1 MQFIVDKVSTSYMN
15 SRTGVGIKGAEI
27 NVWLEHPLEGD
38 YNVPTL
44 RYLTYLTCDQ
54 RTSGI
59 LPKGVT
65 VACRNSL
72 GSSSSRI
79 LQERLLVAAKAQQE
93 VLKWGFRLLRSDES
107 LRPNLFTHTL

>member
-72 GSSSSRI
+72 GSSSRI
-79 LQERLLVAAKAQQE
+79 LQERLLGDSKSAIRSAE
-93 VLKWGFRLLRSDES
+93 VGISS
-107 LRPNLFTHTL
+107 SSV

>member
-15 SRTGVGIKGAEI
+15 SRTGVGIKGVGITTDLTQRMARTP
-27 NVWLEHPLEGD
+27 VGSRD

-44 RYLTYLTCDQ
+44 RYLTYLTLPDQ

-72 GSSSSRI
+72 GSSSSSSSRI
-79 LQERLLVAAKAQQE
+79 LQERLLGDSKSAIRGAE
-93 VLKWGFRLLRSDES
+93 VGISS
-107 LRPNLFTHTL
+107 SSV